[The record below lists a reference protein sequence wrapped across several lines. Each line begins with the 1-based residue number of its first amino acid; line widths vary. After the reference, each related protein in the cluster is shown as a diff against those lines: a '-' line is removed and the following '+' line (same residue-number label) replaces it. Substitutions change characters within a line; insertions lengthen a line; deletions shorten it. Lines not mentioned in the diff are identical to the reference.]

1 MGAEQECLNLY
12 VRKTIITRPSI
23 HQSVQVT
30 QPDPTSYSGVHY
42 HNQRLKRRQGH
53 GTKMVI
59 RLSLGSSGTCQRRFP
74 RICIVSIYPVGRFQK
89 LSHDKLRQVFK
100 AARRPTN
107 EVSEVKG
114 WPKRG
119 STKLQNLPAFC
130 LFCRSAE
137 TLRRNILMVSSQNLV
152 KSISVD
158 SVGEGTKSSL
168 IAEENGQKGE

>member
-23 HQSVQVT
+23 HKSVQVT

-59 RLSLGSSGTCQRRFP
+59 RLSLVQEPFKEGFHASVLCL
-74 RICIVSIYPVGRFQK
+74 YPVGRFQK

-107 EVSEVKG
+107 EGAK
-114 WPKRG
+114 
-119 STKLQNLPAFC
+119 
-130 LFCRSAE
+130 
-137 TLRRNILMVSSQNLV
+137 
-152 KSISVD
+152 
-158 SVGEGTKSSL
+158 
-168 IAEENGQKGE
+168 